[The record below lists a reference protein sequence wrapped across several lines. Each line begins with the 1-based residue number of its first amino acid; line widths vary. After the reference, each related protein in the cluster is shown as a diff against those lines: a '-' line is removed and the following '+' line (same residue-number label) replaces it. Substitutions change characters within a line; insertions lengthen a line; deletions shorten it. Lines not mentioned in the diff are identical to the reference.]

1 MHVASRRV
9 GVLAS
14 LAAAVVTTLLTGCDW
29 HIVGS
34 SSASAGGA
42 VASQL
47 FPPVVRY
54 TGRAPTGY
62 TVTFRYE
69 DPKAT
74 SVQVQGEWYFSS
86 PAATTTT
93 SSQGLLP
100 SQWRPGDFPIG
111 WPNTGVTAGWPVVEM
126 KRDPRTG
133 VWSYTT
139 PLPSGEFNY
148 WFFVNCPNPGGTGCT
163 GVSDPSNPPWNDRHG
178 LTTGSV
184 EPTSQVYVPSDPAFH
199 TVDYWWQAPTSPRG
213 ALVDVTYPMSA
224 KPTREFP
231 GMHYLAV
238 YTPPGYDQHRSTP
251 YPSLYLS
258 AGARGN
264 EVEWSTR
271 ADAASILDNLIDKAE
286 VEPMVV
292 VMTNFSFSLGISG
305 TCPTSLYGRDL
316 IAAVIPYVQSH
327 FDVSR
332 EPSQRAFAG
341 LSCGGGFAGTLLVD
355 RTSEFGYF
363 GLMSPGPLPLPALS
377 AAQAAAIKHVGV
389 MVGGGAQ
396 DPIHSVAATDLT
408 SLRQAGDPPFTD
420 FINGGH
426 DWDVWRT
433 LLRDFLTRV
442 AFRPV
447 KS

>member
-1 MHVASRRV
+1 MGREGDAAENGPETGDRNGAATPGPGRTRRRRAAGRRTKRPAQPASRTGRRGDETAVEAETTESHRFAAPPTRRYRPVQKGSFMHVASRRV

-271 ADAASILDNLIDKAE
+271 ADAASILDNFDRQ
-286 VEPMVV
+286 
-292 VMTNFSFSLGISG
+292 
-305 TCPTSLYGRDL
+305 GRG
-316 IAAVIPYVQSH
+316 
-327 FDVSR
+327 
-332 EPSQRAFAG
+332 RAHG
-341 LSCGGGFAGTLLVD
+341 
-355 RTSEFGYF
+355 R
-363 GLMSPGPLPLPALS
+363 
-377 AAQAAAIKHVGV
+377 
-389 MVGGGAQ
+389 
-396 DPIHSVAATDLT
+396 
-408 SLRQAGDPPFTD
+408 GDGQFQ
-420 FINGGH
+420 
-426 DWDVWRT
+426 
-433 LLRDFLTRV
+433 L
-442 AFRPV
+442 
-447 KS
+447 